1 MNLKKPSV
9 FEKTSSL
16 TAAENVGPDLGGL
29 LHILAEK
36 RKRGETPALAVILAC
51 HGSTPRKPGTAML
64 VGADGSVAGTLGGG
78 ALEAQVVTAA
88 RQAVREGR
96 SRCWTFSLTSRAAA
110 EEGMICGGKLEVLV
124 DCLDD
129 PGASRGEILE
139 RALRC
144 REEGRDGWLVY
155 SLHAGDT
162 FMESGRPASPQKW
175 EREHK
180 GGAEGKKK
188 APGGEAVRI
197 GLGFVSGD
205 EFITGTLD
213 TCGADPGELA
223 AAIRKECRGGPT
235 LMPMGAQKRYFLLPL
250 TTPIMVVITGAG
262 HIARALCPLCRF
274 AGFRTTIIDDRD
286 EFARPELFPEAGR
299 VMVKS
304 AYENC
309 FGELGKNETHY
320 IVIATRGHLSDAAVL
335 AQALRTDAAYIGM
348 IGSRRK
354 RETIYRHLAGEGF
367 SPEVLARVH
376 CPIGLAIG
384 AQTPE
389 EIAVSII
396 AELIAVRSAG

>member
-1 MNLKKPSV
+1 MNYKKPSD
-9 FEKTSSL
+9 FGGTSL
-16 TAAENVGPDLGGL
+16 PTAAENISPDLGGL
-29 LHILAEK
+29 LRILAEK
-36 RKRGETPALAVILAC
+36 RKRGETTALAVILDC

-64 VGADGSVAGTLGGG
+64 VGADGTVAGTLGGG
-78 ALEAQVVTAA
+78 ALEARIVAAA
-88 RQAVREGR
+88 RQAIREGR
-96 SRCWTFSLTSRAAA
+96 SRCWTISLTAREAAD
-110 EEGMICGGKLEVLV
+110 EGMICGGKLEVLV
-124 DCLDD
+124 DCPDD
-129 PGASRGEILE
+129 PGTSRGEILE
-139 RALRC
+139 QALRN
-144 REEGRDGWLVY
+144 RDAGRDCWLVY
-155 SLHAGDT
+155 SLRAGDAVMT
-162 FMESGRPASPQKW
+162 TDSMATPPEW
-175 EREHK
+175 EGERQ
-180 GGAEGKKK
+180 GGAKGKKK
-188 APGGEAVRI
+188 APDGEAMTI

-274 AGFRTTIIDDRD
+274 TGFRTTIIDDRA

-299 VMVKS
+299 VTVKS

-309 FGELGKNETHY
+309 FGELGKNEKHY
-320 IVIATRGHLSDAAVL
+320 LVIATRGHLSDAAVL

-354 RETIYRHLAGEGF
+354 RETIYRQLAGEGF
-367 SPEVLARVH
+367 SPEDFARVH